1 MGGGGEGVEME
12 AEQREVVAWAGV
24 AVEVAGGGDAGGGG
38 RGGGGVGGGAAAG
51 SRSLGVKGPS
61 YPPPPPLIFFFTPLQ
76 KKLIL
81 RSLV

>member
-38 RGGGGVGGGAAAG
+38 RGGGGVGGDDWWRRQWQQLGQDRWG
-51 SRSLGVKGPS
+51 SRDHITPPS
-61 YPPPPPLIFFFTPLQ
+61 PLIFFFYCTF
-76 KKLIL
+76 KK
-81 RSLV
+81 